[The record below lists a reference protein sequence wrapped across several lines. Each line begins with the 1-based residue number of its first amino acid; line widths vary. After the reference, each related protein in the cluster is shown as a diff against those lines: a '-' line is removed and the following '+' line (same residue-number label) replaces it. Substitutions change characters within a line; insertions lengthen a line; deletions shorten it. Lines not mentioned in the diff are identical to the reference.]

1 MPLASLMRWLLT
13 GYTVTFNRRHRR
25 HGQLFQNRYKSVVCQ
40 EDIYLKEL
48 VCYIRL
54 NPMRAGLVSDL
65 GKLNGYP
72 YCGHSAV
79 MGVIERS
86 WQTVGPVLRYF
97 GKTVPGARK
106 AYSYYLEA
114 RMVQGHREDLTG
126 GGLIRSL
133 GGWTAVKKAR
143 EHDLDHHKSDE
154 RILGDSDF
162 VEDIPSFSWEY
173 YERRYDL
180 MRRAMTSVE

>member
-133 GGWTAVKKAR
+133 GETAVKRPASAVRIIIRVMR
-143 EHDLDHHKSDE
+143 E
-154 RILGDSDF
+154 
-162 VEDIPSFSWEY
+162 SWET
-173 YERRYDL
+173 R
-180 MRRAMTSVE
+180 TSWKTFPPFPGSTTNAGTI